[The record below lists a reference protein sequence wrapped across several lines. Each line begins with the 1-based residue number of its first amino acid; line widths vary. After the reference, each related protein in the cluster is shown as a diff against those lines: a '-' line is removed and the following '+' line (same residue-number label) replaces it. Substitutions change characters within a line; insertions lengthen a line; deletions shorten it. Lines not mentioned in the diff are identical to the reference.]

1 MTAIKTLI
9 ESFKGWK
16 ILVFRTG
23 MTKKVKNAKKET
35 RNNFFF
41 LESKNFGAGG
51 DAKLKIFFAR
61 PKHFLLKKIIL
72 LSYYTMTNVPRTTKK
87 SYLKLYCPC

>member
-23 MTKKVKNAKKET
+23 MTKKVKNAKKKREI
-35 RNNFFF
+35 NFFF
-41 LESKNFGAGG
+41 WKAKILVRAG
-51 DAKLKIFFAR
+51 
-61 PKHFLLKKIIL
+61 
-72 LSYYTMTNVPRTTKK
+72 TQN
-87 SYLKLYCPC
+87 

>member
-23 MTKKVKNAKKET
+23 MTKKVKNTKKKS
-35 RNNFFF
+35 RNKFFF

-51 DAKLKIFFAR
+51 DAKLKIFFFAR
-61 PKHFLLKKIIL
+61 PKQTIFKG
-72 LSYYTMTNVPRTTKK
+72 P
-87 SYLKLYCPC
+87 